1 VSGNEKY
8 KILMRKHEGN
18 RSLERHRKRE
28 WENNIKMHLREMDLE
43 DGNWIRL
50 AQDRERWVVGWM
62 GR

>member
-1 VSGNEKY
+1 
-8 KILMRKHEGN
+8 MRKHEGN
-18 RSLERHRKRE
+18 RSLERHRKRK